1 MQIVFHAGA
10 HNTDD
15 DRIIK
20 CLLKN
25 RSDFSALGV
34 NVPPPGRYRKLMHQT
49 LLAMSEA
56 PPSPQARDILI
67 ETILEEEPCERMVL
81 SNENFFCVPN
91 MALRG
96 GQFYDKG
103 HERVKALSELFAGDE
118 IEIFLAICNPAT
130 YLPAQFK
137 RTKFEDFS
145 DMTFGADPRDLRWS
159 DLVYRLRENNP
170 DIALTVWCNEDT
182 PLTWAQVIRELA
194 ALNPNTK
201 IKGGFDLISDI
212 MTPEGMKRFR
222 AYLAEHPDMT
232 EMQKRRVIAAFLDK
246 YARDDMIEEEL
257 DLPGWTEALVDELSE
272 IYDEDVFEISRIP
285 GVNFIAP

>member
-10 HNTDD
+10 HNTDE

-25 RSDFSALGV
+25 RPDFNALGI

-56 PPSPQARDILI
+56 PPSPDARDILI
-67 ETILEEEPCERMVL
+67 ETILEEEPCERMLL

-96 GQFYDKG
+96 AQFYDKG
-103 HERVKALSELFAGDE
+103 HERVDLLSQLFAEDE
-118 IEIFLAICNPAT
+118 IEIFLGICNPAT
-130 YLPAQFK
+130 YLPAQFR
-137 RTKFEDFS
+137 RTKFDDFA

-159 DLVYRLRENNP
+159 DLVYRIRENNP
-170 DIALTVWCNEDT
+170 NIALTVWCNEDT
-182 PLTWAQVIRELA
+182 PLIWGQIIRELA
-194 ALNPNTK
+194 GIDPNAK
-201 IKGGFDLISDI
+201 IKGGFDLISEI
-212 MTPEGMKRFR
+212 MSAEGMARFR
-222 AYLAEHPDMT
+222 AYLAEHTDMT
-232 EMQKRRVIAAFLDK
+232 EFQKRRVIAAFLDK
-246 YARDDMIEEEL
+246 FAREDMIEEEL
-257 DLPGWTEALVDELSE
+257 DLPGWTDALVDELTE